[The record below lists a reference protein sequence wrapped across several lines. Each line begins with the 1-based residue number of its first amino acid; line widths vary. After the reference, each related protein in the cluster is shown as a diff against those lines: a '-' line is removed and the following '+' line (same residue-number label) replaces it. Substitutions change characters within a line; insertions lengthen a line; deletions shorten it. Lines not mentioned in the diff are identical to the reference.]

1 VAVELK
7 DCPHCGGE
15 SETMTTDENA
25 RTVRCMTPGCIN
37 EVGGGRIYRT
47 IVDAVAAW
55 NIRADTLPD
64 DVVDLIIVWEWIR
77 KHGGD
82 INCTSTTRQHS
93 VLLGVRHIF
102 ICEFK
107 EFDSLSSAAEW
118 IRERLG
124 KYDDL

>member
-1 VAVELK
+1 VNQTLK
-7 DCPHCGGE
+7 SCVHCGGE
-15 SETMTTDENA
+15 SE
-25 RTVRCMTPGCIN
+25 VVKHQYGGYYPRCMTPDCIN
-37 EVGGGRIYRT
+37 ELGAGRTYST
-47 IVDAVAAW
+47 TVSAVNAW
-55 NIRADTLPD
+55 NTRANTLSD

-82 INCTSTTRQHS
+82 INCVSTTRHTI
-93 VLLGVRHIF
+93 LLGVRHIF

-107 EFDSLSSAAEW
+107 EFTAIRDAADW

>member
-1 VAVELK
+1 VSVKLK
-7 DCPHCGGE
+7 PCPHCGGE
-15 SETMTTDENA
+15 SEVTKRQFA
-25 RTVRCMTPGCIN
+25 GCYPRCMTPGCIN
-37 EVGGGRIYRT
+37 ELGSGRQYRT